1 MASYEDKQTK
11 EFSVDGKPW
20 PKNYYNS
27 FYGKQT
33 VREAIKISF
42 GIGCVLGTLCHTL
55 FTFRWGE
62 IHYIMFFA
70 AILATIYS
78 LIQTHRR
85 NSYAPYRDKK
95 IEGFDIFCI
104 LLGIVLTILV
114 IYKIRLY

>member
-1 MASYEDKQTK
+1 MASYEDKQIK
-11 EFSVDGKPW
+11 KYMEYHDGI
-20 PKNYYNS
+20 Y
-27 FYGKQT
+27 
-33 VREAIKISF
+33 F

>member
-1 MASYEDKQTK
+1 MKPSKGKKGVITWQAMKINKQRNIWNIMM
-11 EFSVDGKPW
+11 EYHDGI
-20 PKNYYNS
+20 Y
-27 FYGKQT
+27 
-33 VREAIKISF
+33 F

>member
-1 MASYEDKQTK
+1 MASYEKKQRNK
-11 EFSVDGKPW
+11 YLEYHNGI
-20 PKNYYNS
+20 Y
-27 FYGKQT
+27 
-33 VREAIKISF
+33 F
-42 GIGCVLGTLCHTL
+42 GIGCALGTLCHTL
-55 FTFRWGE
+55 FTFCWGE

-70 AILATIYS
+70 AILTIIHS
-78 LIQTHRR
+78 LIQAHRR

>member
-11 EFSVDGKPW
+11 KYMEYHDGI
-20 PKNYYNS
+20 Y
-27 FYGKQT
+27 
-33 VREAIKISF
+33 F

-95 IEGFDIFCI
+95 KALKSFSPTPNSYFKTMYGMGTEIEKE
-104 LLGIVLTILV
+104 
-114 IYKIRLY
+114 Y

>member
-11 EFSVDGKPW
+11 KYMEYHDGI
-20 PKNYYNS
+20 Y
-27 FYGKQT
+27 FD
-33 VREAIKISF
+33 
-42 GIGCVLGTLCHTL
+42 IGCVLGTLCHTL

-114 IYKIRLY
+114 IYKIRLYKNPSAVLSL

>member
-1 MASYEDKQTK
+1 MAGYEEKQTK
-11 EFSVDGKPW
+11 KYLEYHNGI
-20 PKNYYNS
+20 Y
-27 FYGKQT
+27 
-33 VREAIKISF
+33 F
-42 GIGCVLGTLCHTL
+42 GIGCALGTLCHTL
-55 FTFRWGE
+55 FTFCWGE

-85 NSYAPYRDKK
+85 SSYAPYRDKK

>member
-1 MASYEDKQTK
+1 MASYEEKQRNK
-11 EFSVDGKPW
+11 YLEYH
-20 PKNYYNS
+20 N
-27 FYGKQT
+27 
-33 VREAIKISF
+33 AIYF
-42 GIGCVLGTLCHTL
+42 GIGCALGTLCHTL

-70 AILATIYS
+70 AILTIIYA

-85 NSYAPYRDKK
+85 SAYAPYRDKK

-104 LLGIVLTILV
+104 IFGMVLTILA

>member
-11 EFSVDGKPW
+11 KYMEYHDGI
-20 PKNYYNS
+20 Y
-27 FYGKQT
+27 
-33 VREAIKISF
+33 F

-70 AILATIYS
+70 AILTIIYA
-78 LIQTHRR
+78 LIQMYRR

-95 IEGFDIFCI
+95 IDGFDI
-104 LLGIVLTILV
+104 LGIIVGMALAILA